1 MAGRKSKYQQDYQSN
16 KKARKT
22 WVVAKYI
29 RLSKEDEDIKDE
41 SNSVTSQ
48 NTILDEFV
56 ERNQNDNEEFVV
68 YDTYVDDGYSGTDF
82 DRPDF
87 QRLLEDMKTGKFNTI
102 IVKDLSRLGRNYIEA
117 GNFIEQI
124 FPLFK
129 IRFIS
134 ISEDIDSVKK
144 PTSVNNV
151 LVPFKNLMND
161 EYCRDIST
169 KITMANNARK
179 RNGQY
184 IGSFPIY
191 RIYKRSTRQA

>member
-1 MAGRKSKYQQDYQSN
+1 M
-16 KKARKT
+16 KA
-22 WVVAKYI
+22 
-29 RLSKEDEDIKDE
+29 
-41 SNSVTSQ
+41 
-48 NTILDEFV
+48 
-56 ERNQNDNEEFVV
+56 
-68 YDTYVDDGYSGTDF
+68 
-82 DRPDF
+82 
-87 QRLLEDMKTGKFNTI
+87 GKFNTI
-102 IVKDLSRLGRNYIEA
+102 IIKDLSRLGRNYIEA

-124 FPLFK
+124 FPLFR

-169 KITMANNARK
+169 KILMANNARK

-184 IGSFPIY
+184 LGSFPIY
-191 RIYKRSTRQA
+191 RIYKRSRK

>member
-16 KKARKT
+16 KKSRKT

-29 RLSKEDEDIKDE
+29 RLSKEDEEVKDE

-87 QRLLEDMKTGKFNTI
+87 QRLLEDMKAGKFNTI
-102 IVKDLSRLGRNYIEA
+102 IIKDLSRLGRNYIEA

-124 FPLFK
+124 FPLFR

-169 KITMANNARK
+169 KILMANNARK

-184 IGSFPIY
+184 LGSFPIY
-191 RIYKRSTRQA
+191 RIYKRSRK

>member
-16 KKARKT
+16 KRARKT

-87 QRLLEDMKTGKFNTI
+87 QRLLEDMKAGKFNTI
-102 IVKDLSRLGRNYIEA
+102 IIKDLSRLGRNYIEA

-169 KITMANNARK
+169 KILMANNARK

-184 IGSFPIY
+184 LGSFPIY
-191 RIYKRSTRQA
+191 RIYKRSRE

>member
-1 MAGRKSKYQQDYQSN
+1 MAGRKSKYQQDYNAN
-16 KKARKT
+16 KRLKKT

-29 RLSKEDEDIKDE
+29 RLSKEDEDVKDE

-56 ERNQNDNEEFVV
+56 DKKQNENEEFVV

-82 DRPDF
+82 DRPAF
-87 QRLLEDMKTGKFNTI
+87 QKLLEDMKTGKFNTI
-102 IVKDLSRLGRNYIEA
+102 IIKDLSRLGRNYIEA

-134 ISEDIDSVKK
+134 ISEDIDSYSK

-161 EYCRDIST
+161 EYSRDIST
-169 KITMANNARK
+169 KILMANNARK

-184 IGSFPIY
+184 LGSFPIY
-191 RIYKRSTRQA
+191 RIYKRSE

>member
-1 MAGRKSKYQQDYQSN
+1 MAGRKSKYQQDHQSN
-16 KKARKT
+16 KRARKT

-87 QRLLEDMKTGKFNTI
+87 QRLLEDMKAGKFNTI

-191 RIYKRSTRQA
+191 RIYKRSTR

>member
-16 KKARKT
+16 KRARKT

-29 RLSKEDEDIKDE
+29 RLSKEDEDVKDE

-68 YDTYVDDGYSGTDF
+68 YDTYIDDGYSGTDF

-87 QRLLEDMKTGKFNTI
+87 QRLLEDMKAGKFNTI
-102 IVKDLSRLGRNYIEA
+102 IIKDLSRLGRNYIEA

-169 KITMANNARK
+169 KILMANNARK

-184 IGSFPIY
+184 LGSFPIY
-191 RIYKRSTRQA
+191 RLYKRSE

>member
-16 KKARKT
+16 KKDRRT
-22 WVVAKYI
+22 WVIAKYI
-29 RLSKEDEDIKDE
+29 RLSKEDEDVKDE
-41 SNSVTSQ
+41 SNSVISQ
-48 NTILDEFV
+48 NTILDEFI
-56 ERNQNDNEEFVV
+56 EKNQNDNEEFVV

-87 QRLLEDMKTGKFNTI
+87 QRLLNDMKAGKFNTI
-102 IVKDLSRLGRNYIEA
+102 IIKDLSRLGRNYIEA

-169 KITMANNARK
+169 KIMMANNARK

-184 IGSFPIY
+184 LGAFPIY
-191 RIYKRSTRQA
+191 RIYKRPK

>member
-16 KKARKT
+16 KRARKT

-29 RLSKEDEDIKDE
+29 RLSKEDEDVKDE

-68 YDTYVDDGYSGTDF
+68 YDTYIDDGYSGTDF

-87 QRLLEDMKTGKFNTI
+87 QRLLEDMKAGKFNTI
-102 IVKDLSRLGRNYIEA
+102 IIKDLSRLGRNYIEA

-124 FPLFK
+124 FQLFK

-169 KITMANNARK
+169 KILMANNARK

-184 IGSFPIY
+184 LGSFPIY
-191 RIYKRSTRQA
+191 RIYKR

>member
-16 KKARKT
+16 KRARKT

-87 QRLLEDMKTGKFNTI
+87 QRLLEDMKAGKFNTI
-102 IVKDLSRLGRNYIEA
+102 IIKDLSRLGRNYIEA

-169 KITMANNARK
+169 KILMANNARK

-184 IGSFPIY
+184 LGSFPIY
-191 RIYKRSTRQA
+191 RLYKRSK

>member
-16 KKARKT
+16 KRARKT

-48 NTILDEFV
+48 NTILDELV
-56 ERNQNDNEEFVV
+56 EKNQNDNEEFVV

-87 QRLLEDMKTGKFNTI
+87 QRLLEDMKAGKFNTI

-191 RIYKRSTRQA
+191 RIYKRSTR

>member
-16 KKARKT
+16 KKTRKT

-29 RLSKEDEDIKDE
+29 RLSKEDEDVKDE

-87 QRLLEDMKTGKFNTI
+87 QRLLEDMKAGKFNTI
-102 IVKDLSRLGRNYIEA
+102 IIKDLSRLGRNYIEA

-124 FPLFK
+124 FPLFR

-169 KITMANNARK
+169 KILMANNARK

-184 IGSFPIY
+184 LGSFPIY
-191 RIYKRSTRQA
+191 RIYKRSRK

>member
-16 KKARKT
+16 KRARKT

-56 ERNQNDNEEFVV
+56 EINQNDNEEFVV

-87 QRLLEDMKTGKFNTI
+87 QRLLEDMKAGKFNTI
-102 IVKDLSRLGRNYIEA
+102 IIKDLSRLGRNYIEA

-169 KITMANNARK
+169 KILMANNARK

-184 IGSFPIY
+184 LGSFPIY
-191 RIYKRSTRQA
+191 RIYKRSRE

>member
-16 KKARKT
+16 KRARKT

-87 QRLLEDMKTGKFNTI
+87 QRLLEDMKAGKFNTI
-102 IVKDLSRLGRNYIEA
+102 IIKDLSRLGRNYIEA

-169 KITMANNARK
+169 KILMANNARK

-184 IGSFPIY
+184 LGSFPIY
-191 RIYKRSTRQA
+191 RIYKRSTR

>member
-16 KKARKT
+16 KRARKT

-29 RLSKEDEDIKDE
+29 RLSKEDEDVKDE

-68 YDTYVDDGYSGTDF
+68 YDTDIDDGDSGTDV

-87 QRLLEDMKTGKFNTI
+87 QRLLEDMKAGKFNTI
-102 IVKDLSRLGRNYIEA
+102 IIKDLSRLGRNYIEA

-169 KITMANNARK
+169 KILMANNARK

-184 IGSFPIY
+184 LGSFPIY
-191 RIYKRSTRQA
+191 RLYKRSK

>member
-16 KKARKT
+16 KRTRKT

-29 RLSKEDEDIKDE
+29 RLSKEDEDVKDE

-87 QRLLEDMKTGKFNTI
+87 QRLLEDMKAGKFNTI
-102 IVKDLSRLGRNYIEA
+102 IIKDLSRLGRNYIEA

-124 FPLFK
+124 FPLFR

-169 KITMANNARK
+169 KILMANNARK

-184 IGSFPIY
+184 LGSFPIY
-191 RIYKRSTRQA
+191 RIYKRSRK

>member
-16 KKARKT
+16 KRARKT

-87 QRLLEDMKTGKFNTI
+87 QRLLEDMKAGKFNTI
-102 IVKDLSRLGRNYIEA
+102 IIKDLSRLGRNYIEA

-169 KITMANNARK
+169 KILMANNARK

-184 IGSFPIY
+184 LGSFPIY
-191 RIYKRSTRQA
+191 RIYKRSRK

>member
-29 RLSKEDEDIKDE
+29 RLSKEDEDVKDE

-87 QRLLEDMKTGKFNTI
+87 QRLLEDMKAGKFNTI
-102 IVKDLSRLGRNYIEA
+102 IIKDLSRLGRNYIEA

-124 FPLFK
+124 FPLFR

-169 KITMANNARK
+169 KILMANNARK

-184 IGSFPIY
+184 LGSFPIY
-191 RIYKRSTRQA
+191 RIYKRSRK

>member
-16 KKARKT
+16 KRARKT

-87 QRLLEDMKTGKFNTI
+87 QRLLEDMKAGKFNTI
-102 IVKDLSRLGRNYIEA
+102 IIKDLSRLGRNYIEA

-169 KITMANNARK
+169 KILMANNARK

-184 IGSFPIY
+184 LGSFPIY
-191 RIYKRSTRQA
+191 RIYQRSRE

>member
-16 KKARKT
+16 KKTRKT

-29 RLSKEDEDIKDE
+29 RLSKEDEDVKDE

-87 QRLLEDMKTGKFNTI
+87 QRLLKDMKAGKFNTI
-102 IVKDLSRLGRNYIEA
+102 IIKDLSRLGRNYIEA

-124 FPLFK
+124 FPLFR

-169 KITMANNARK
+169 KILMANNARK

-184 IGSFPIY
+184 LGSFPIY
-191 RIYKRSTRQA
+191 RIYKRSRK

>member
-1 MAGRKSKYQQDYQSN
+1 MAGRKSKYQQDCVTS
-16 KKARKT
+16 KRLKKT

-29 RLSKEDEDIKDE
+29 RLSKEDEDVKDE

-56 ERNQNDNEEFVV
+56 DKKQNENEEFVV

-82 DRPDF
+82 DRPAF

-102 IVKDLSRLGRNYIEA
+102 IIKDLSRLGRNYIEA

-134 ISEDIDSVKK
+134 ISEDIDSYSK

-161 EYCRDIST
+161 EYSRDIST
-169 KITMANNARK
+169 KI
-179 RNGQY
+179 
-184 IGSFPIY
+184 
-191 RIYKRSTRQA
+191 

>member
-16 KKARKT
+16 KRARKT

-56 ERNQNDNEEFVV
+56 EKNQNDNEEFVV

-87 QRLLEDMKTGKFNTI
+87 QRLLEDMKAGKFNTI

-191 RIYKRSTRQA
+191 RIYKRSTR

>member
-16 KKARKT
+16 KRARKT

-56 ERNQNDNEEFVV
+56 EKNQNDNEEFVV

-87 QRLLEDMKTGKFNTI
+87 QRLLEDMKAGKFNTI

-191 RIYKRSTRQA
+191 RIYKRSRRQA

>member
-1 MAGRKSKYQQDYQSN
+1 MAGRKSKYQQDYNTN
-16 KKARKT
+16 KRLKKT

-29 RLSKEDEDIKDE
+29 RLSKEDEDVKDE

-56 ERNQNDNEEFVV
+56 DKKQNENEEFVV

-82 DRPDF
+82 DRPAF
-87 QRLLEDMKTGKFNTI
+87 QKLLEDMKTGKFNTI
-102 IVKDLSRLGRNYIEA
+102 IIKDLSRLGRNYIEA

-134 ISEDIDSVKK
+134 ISEDIDSYSK

-161 EYCRDIST
+161 EYSRDIST
-169 KITMANNARK
+169 KILMANNARK

-184 IGSFPIY
+184 LGSFPIY
-191 RIYKRSTRQA
+191 RIYKRSR

>member
-16 KKARKT
+16 KRARKT

-87 QRLLEDMKTGKFNTI
+87 QRLLEDMKAGKFNTI

-191 RIYKRSTRQA
+191 RIYKRSTR

>member
-16 KKARKT
+16 KRARKT

-29 RLSKEDEDIKDE
+29 RLSKEDEDVKDE

-68 YDTYVDDGYSGTDF
+68 YDTYIDDGYSGTDF

-87 QRLLEDMKTGKFNTI
+87 QRLLEDMKAGKFNTI
-102 IVKDLSRLGRNYIEA
+102 IIKDLSRLGRNYIEA

-169 KITMANNARK
+169 KILMANNARK

-184 IGSFPIY
+184 LGSFPIY
-191 RIYKRSTRQA
+191 RLYKRSK